1 MFASVCSVPCSRK
14 GIPLR
19 ITSISSFALA
29 VIALGGVCC
38 GAVEEPI
45 VGKPDSA
52 VVAAAQ
58 PLTLDQC
65 IAIALANHPSIEG
78 ARREVAGTR
87 AGIRASKSAA
97 LPQLAIAS
105 AYTQNNG
112 QPIGG
117 FLFSPPEGLA
127 AAVSAKQL
135 IYDSG
140 RTPAAI
146 RNAKFTLAAT
156 NAQFSNVE
164 QNVVLGV
171 RQSYY
176 VLLASK
182 QLVITQ
188 TQARDLSELHL
199 KEARAR
205 HSEGIAPKADV
216 TKAEVEVSD
225 AGLGLIHAENGV
237 SLAYAALNNAIGFPP
252 TTQLK
257 LAGQLQAPQQQPSLD
272 DSLAMAYRN
281 RPELLSIEAQIR
293 SEQEVVKV
301 VAAETKPAVY
311 LAGGN
316 VWPRTTAG
324 NGTTGGSNW
333 TIGVVASQTIWDG
346 GGTKARVEQARD
358 AVGKM
363 QADLANEK
371 LQVGLEVQQ
380 AYLNVLEADKRVVA
394 AAKLVEQADENH
406 RIAQGRYTEGV
417 GPMIDVVD
425 AETQL
430 TAARTSYVQAQL
442 DALVSR
448 ANLEKATGQAVP
460 VKGVS
465 NER

>member
-1 MFASVCSVPCSRK
+1 M
-14 GIPLR
+14 R
-19 ITSISSFALA
+19 ITSISILTLA
-29 VIALGGVCC
+29 GIALC
-38 GAVEEPI
+38 GMSWAAVQTE
-45 VGKPDSA
+45 
-52 VVAAAQ
+52 

-65 IAIALANHPSIEG
+65 IAVALANHPAIQG
-78 ARREVAGTR
+78 AQHEVAGAR
-87 AGIRASKSAA
+87 AGVRASKSAS
-97 LPQLAIAS
+97 LPQIAAAS

-140 RTPAAI
+140 RTPSAI
-146 RNAKFTLAAT
+146 RDAKYILAAT
-156 NAQFSNVE
+156 TADYSSVE
-164 QNVVLGV
+164 QKVVLGA

-176 VLLASK
+176 VVLAAE

-199 KEARAR
+199 KEAQAR
-205 HSEGIAPKADV
+205 HGEGIAPKADV
-216 TKAEVEVSD
+216 TKSEVEVSD
-225 AGLGLIHAENGV
+225 AELCLIHAQNGV
-237 SLAYAALNNAIGFPP
+237 SLAYAALNNAIGLPP

-257 LAGQLQAPQQQPSLD
+257 LTGQLQAARQQPSLD
-272 DSLAMAYRN
+272 DSLSMAYRN

-301 VAAETKPAVY
+301 VAAETKPVVY

-316 VWPRTTAG
+316 VWPRTTAD

-346 GGTKARVEQARD
+346 GGTKARVEQARE
-358 AVGKM
+358 AVGKL

-380 AYLNVLEADKRVVA
+380 AYLNVIEADKRVA
-394 AAKLVEQADENH
+394 TAAKLVEQAEENH
-406 RIAQGRYTEGV
+406 RIAQGRYTQGV
-417 GPMIDVVD
+417 GPMLDVVD

-448 ANLEKATGQAVP
+448 ANLDRATGQAVP